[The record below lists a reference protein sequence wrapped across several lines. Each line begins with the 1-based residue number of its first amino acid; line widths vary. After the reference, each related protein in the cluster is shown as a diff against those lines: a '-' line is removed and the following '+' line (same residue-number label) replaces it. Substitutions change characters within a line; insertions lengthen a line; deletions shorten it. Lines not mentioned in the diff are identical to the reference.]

1 MVEMK
6 FRDDIFL
13 GFAVIVSAL
22 AIYFGLYIAP
32 AEVELGELVRVFY
45 LHLPQA
51 IICYLSLVISVITA
65 ILLLV
70 KKDPKY
76 DALSE
81 PAALLGLVYGAT
93 TLISGSIWANAA
105 WGVYW
110 NWDPRETTTLI
121 LWLAYVGYFFLRMS
135 VENPERRASVSAA
148 YNVLAFM
155 TVPLSYLSFILWP
168 SLHPRLGTERG
179 LGLTGTMV
187 QALLLNIM
195 GGLLLFI
202 WIFRKAYG
210 VRLKRDELERLLS
223 EEMRDA
229 S

>member
-1 MVEMK
+1 MELK

-65 ILLLV
+65 ILFLV

-81 PAALLGLVYGAT
+81 TAALLGLVYGAT
-93 TLISGSIWANAA
+93 TLLSGSIWANAA

-148 YNVLAFM
+148 YNVLSFL
-155 TVPLSYLSFILWP
+155 TVPLSYMSFILWP
-168 SLHPRLGTERG
+168 SLHPRLGTEGG

-187 QALLLNIM
+187 QALLLNIL
-195 GGLLLFI
+195 GALLVFI

-210 VRLKRDELERLLS
+210 VRLRRDEFERLLS